1 MQMNSNGRKYMNYLK
16 EKEIIDYLKEKYH
29 LIMPIRLIVMINLL
43 NVDGISCISCPE
55 KTWYMDKKVKVIG
68 NTITYSDVL
77 TDEELLHELAK
88 AMFIL
93 CDMDE
98 NKASILAEYF
108 LREQN

>member
-1 MQMNSNGRKYMNYLK
+1 MDYTI
-16 EKEIIDYLKEKYH
+16 EKEIIDKLKEKYH

-55 KTWYMDKKVKVIG
+55 KTWTQMDKKVKIIG

-77 TDEELLHELAK
+77 TDEELLYELAK

-93 CDMDE
+93 CNMDE

-108 LREQN
+108 LQEQY